1 MLGGCKSVCEIV
13 FNLLDSISPLYSYP
27 YTIEYMSVCE
37 GMGNKGMSE
46 SVSDNVYNVS
56 ENMGVSI

>member
-1 MLGGCKSVCEIV
+1 
-13 FNLLDSISPLYSYP
+13 
-27 YTIEYMSVCE
+27 MSVCE